1 MLEQFYLIAKKLFK
15 CINHELLIAKL
26 NSYGVDKAY
35 LDFLCS
41 YLTKGKQRTAIN
53 LLYKQF
59 EKIIFVVPQVSSL
72 GRLFL
77 IYAHDIDRYTDNNT
91 CFTCSY
97 GRNEA
102 LSKLKVRENIM
113 NKKFQNDYVSKIEA

>member
-1 MLEQFYLIAKKLFK
+1 MLEQFYLIAKKSFK

-35 LDFLCS
+35 LDFLSS

-59 EKIIFVVPQVSSL
+59 EEIIFDVPQVSSL

-77 IYAHDIDRYTDNNT
+77 IYAHAI
-91 CFTCSY
+91 CFSNL
-97 GRNEA
+97 R
-102 LSKLKVRENIM
+102 I
-113 NKKFQNDYVSKIEA
+113 

>member
-1 MLEQFYLIAKKLFK
+1 MLETFYLIAKKSFK

-26 NSYGVDKAY
+26 NSYGIDKAY

-41 YLTKGKQRTAIN
+41 YLTKGKQRTTIK

-59 EKIIFVVPQVSSL
+59 EEIIFDVPQVSIL

-77 IYAHDIDRYTDNNT
+77 IYAYEI
-91 CFTCSY
+91 CFSNL
-97 GRNEA
+97 R
-102 LSKLKVRENIM
+102 I
-113 NKKFQNDYVSKIEA
+113 